1 MNLFSFLTLFL
12 VARPLAAYLV
22 APDGTAAPGA
32 STDCSEWVQD
42 SYDLTCAIVEEF
54 YGITEAEY
62 EQWVSRQYLFRSL
75 FPSLM
80 AAES

>member
-1 MNLFSFLTLFL
+1 MNLFHILSFFS
-12 VARPLAAYLV
+12 VVRPLTAYLV

-62 EQWVSRQYLFRSL
+62 EEWVSSPCPLASFSCSSFL
-75 FPSLM
+75 
-80 AAES
+80 